1 MPISKIKDHQ
11 KGLYCL
17 KIITILD
24 CWGGDSGGPIFIG
37 SVAAGLLST
46 ATYQGT
52 WNSSMKG
59 QGHCG
64 GTAKPNGY
72 MAYMSTDELYK
83 EGFSLL
89 YGQ

>member
-1 MPISKIKDHQ
+1 MI
-11 KGLYCL
+11 
-17 KIITILD
+17 
-24 CWGGDSGGPIFIG
+24 
-37 SVAAGLLST
+37 LST